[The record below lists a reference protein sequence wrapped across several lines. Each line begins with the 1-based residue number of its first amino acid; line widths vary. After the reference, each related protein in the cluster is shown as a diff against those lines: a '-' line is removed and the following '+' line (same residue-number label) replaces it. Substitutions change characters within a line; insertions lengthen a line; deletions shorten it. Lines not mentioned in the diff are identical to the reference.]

1 MSEFK
6 KMECGAAFAH
16 ATVGE
21 LKDFCGKV
29 FTRDVIGSTS
39 CELSFGTLGAGQS
52 VPFFHSH
59 KENEEHYIVLSGK
72 GLFQVDDTVFPIQ
85 SGSVVRVATGASRNL
100 KNTGEGDM
108 TYICIQACEGS
119 LSHCTADDAEI
130 TEQKG
135 M

>member
-1 MSEFK
+1 MSEIK

-39 CELSFGTLGAGQS
+39 CEFSFGTLGAGQS

-108 TYICIQACEGS
+108 TYICIQAREGS